1 MLQKY
6 CRRLKWFMGQL
17 LQECCMKAPGRGRR
31 QRPYLWASC
40 SAKYCSVKTLPLY
53 HPRKK
58 STWQFKPIPS
68 VSWTD
73 CFLSHI
79 STTSNTGRKGTAVSH
94 AQTPELDRIC
104 IEYHSCMFW
113 VIGPIV
119 TGVCEVQSRSQVFH
133 PQPWAYPGRTTWCA
147 GTEQAT
153 MSTNSSQHTGHLQ
166 FYRAAL
172 ASSAKDFQIWR
183 ENGNVTL
190 PLTVV
195 L

>member
-6 CRRLKWFMGQL
+6 CRRLKWFIGQL

-58 STWQFKPIPS
+58 STWQFKPISS

-79 STTSNTGRKGTAVSH
+79 QQQAIQATKGQQFLMLKPQSWTEFVSSITAACSESWVPLSLAFVRFKAEARSSTLS
-94 AQTPELDRIC
+94 PELTLAERHDVL
-104 IEYHSCMFW
+104 E
-113 VIGPIV
+113 
-119 TGVCEVQSRSQVFH
+119 QSR
-133 PQPWAYPGRTTWCA
+133 QPWAQTQASTLGTCSF
-147 GTEQAT
+147 TEQHLL
-153 MSTNSSQHTGHLQ
+153 SQPRIFRSEGRMAMWHCH
-166 FYRAAL
+166 
-172 ASSAKDFQIWR
+172 
-183 ENGNVTL
+183 
-190 PLTVV
+190 
-195 L
+195 